1 MQLTMDCA
9 DPVAMVAFWCEALG
23 YVPEP
28 PPGGHPTWRA
38 YWQSIG
44 VPPEELPPG
53 AGETLESI
61 VDPTGKGPRI
71 WFQQV
76 PEPKTVKNRLHID
89 LGATGTRDTPREK
102 RIELATTKVVQLT
115 RAGGSVVRVADHPD
129 TDYYNVVMADP
140 EGNEFCVG

>member
-9 DPVAMVAFWCEALG
+9 DPVVMVAFWCEALD

-28 PPGGHPTWRA
+28 PPGDHPTWRA

-53 AGETLESI
+53 AGETPESI

-71 WFQQV
+71 WFQVV
-76 PEPKTVKNRLHID
+76 PESKTVKNRLHID
-89 LGATGTRDTPREK
+89 LGAVGGRDLPKETRAKLGRAAVE
-102 RIELATTKVVQLT
+102 RLT
-115 RAGGSVVRVADHPD
+115 RAGGSVIRLVDEPD
-129 TDYYNVVMADP
+129 YFNAVMADP